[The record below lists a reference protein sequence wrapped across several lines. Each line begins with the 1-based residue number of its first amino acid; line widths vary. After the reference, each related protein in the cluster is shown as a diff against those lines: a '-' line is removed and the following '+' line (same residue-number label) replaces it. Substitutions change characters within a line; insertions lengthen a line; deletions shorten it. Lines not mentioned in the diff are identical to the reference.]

1 MSKTIWKKIQAFV
14 GVTADGIPGPV
25 TANAIADRLGLG
37 TPKPAPG
44 PKTTEFDERSEKN
57 LATLVPNAQRKA
69 REWLRKCLEAGIN
82 VKVICG
88 TRTYEEQAAL
98 YAKGRTVPGD
108 KVTNARPGYSWHNF
122 GVAWDFVVFDDRGQ
136 PLWDSPLMER
146 CGRIGEELGLEW
158 GGSWKGFK
166 DKPHLQLK
174 MGITLA
180 QARQR
185 VKDGRA
191 VA

>member
-14 GVTADGIPGPV
+14 GVTADGIPGPI

-37 TPKPAPG
+37 TPQPAPA
-44 PKTTEFDERSEKN
+44 PETTEFDERSEKN

-82 VKVICG
+82 VRVICG

-98 YAKGRTVPGD
+98 YAKGRTAPGD

-146 CGRIGEELGLEW
+146 CGRIGEGLGLEW
-158 GGSWKGFK
+158 GGSWKSIK
-166 DKPHLQLK
+166 DTPHLQLK
-174 MGITLA
+174 MGFTLA
-180 QARQR
+180 EARQR